1 MRGGAALQQCGV
13 AFPVKQGVR
22 KIITSERVRSNHWQ
36 PGRDKIRSDSYLTV
50 FFDTLARMR
59 TCIFFGCVE
68 SCACRRR
75 WGQGKP
81 GSTNGEC
88 RRLLRSMKLSY
99 TLICV
104 LRRLLGIITN
114 YTLHKVISERRAHM
128 LLAKDPVARNSR
140 RHMLLPDSGWL
151 LLKWYAPKTPC

>member
-22 KIITSERVRSNHWQ
+22 KIITGERVRSNHGNQ
-36 PGRDKIRSDSYLTV
+36 DETSFAVILTSLSSSIHLRECGPAFFPAVSNPAHVEEDGDK
-50 FFDTLARMR
+50 
-59 TCIFFGCVE
+59 
-68 SCACRRR
+68 
-75 WGQGKP
+75 
-81 GSTNGEC
+81 GSRVPMNGEC

-99 TLICV
+99 ALICV

-114 YTLHKVISERRAHM
+114 YTLHHVISGRRAHM
-128 LLAKDPVARNSR
+128 LLAKDLVARNSR